1 MKRAAFEAVAI
12 EEDGLSLQADLRL
25 PESARGL
32 VIFAHGSGS
41 SRKSGRNVFV
51 ANALYDAG
59 LATLLLD
66 LLSNAEEQ
74 IDRLNAQFRFDIELL
89 ASRLEIAHRWS
100 IQQPRLSHL
109 PVGYFGASTGAA
121 AALIA
126 AAEEG
131 QAIRAVVSRGGRPDL
146 AEAAL
151 PAVRA
156 PTLLV
161 VGSLDQAC
169 IPLNQKAYQELQCAK
184 RIEIIPGAS
193 HLFEESGKLELVAAS
208 AAQWFLEHLR

>member
-1 MKRAAFEAVAI
+1 MRAPVEAVTI
-12 EEDGLSLQADLRL
+12 ESPGLTLQADLRL
-25 PESARGL
+25 PQSARGL

-41 SRKSGRNVFV
+41 SRKSSRNAFV
-51 ANALYDAG
+51 AQELFAAG
-59 LATLLLD
+59 LGTLLLD
-66 LLSNAEEQ
+66 LLSAEEEQ

-89 ASRLEIAHRWS
+89 AGRLQLAHRWS
-100 IQQPRLSHL
+100 KEQARLAHL
-109 PVGYFGASTGAA
+109 PAGYFGASTGAA
-121 AALIA
+121 AALVA

-146 AEAAL
+146 AGDAL
-151 PAVRA
+151 PQVRA
-156 PTLLV
+156 ATLLL

-193 HLFEESGKLELVAAS
+193 HLFEEAGKLELVAAS